1 MIALP
6 PGARVWLACGAT
18 DMRRGMPGLALMV
31 RGKGSG
37 ATPMPATSSC
47 SAASGDRF

>member
-18 DMRRGMPGLALMV
+18 DMRRGMPGCGWALNWYPCHY
-31 RGKGSG
+31 RCK
-37 ATPMPATSSC
+37 
-47 SAASGDRF
+47 RL